1 MPRRDVDECG
11 ADDFGRDTLGEND
24 MHRQVINGRLP
35 VGAIEQPDLL
45 LRAGRPVADGARGIT
60 RRGAARRG
68 GLEDGGEFG
77 EGRDITEIA
86 HADDDLQGA
95 TEVRGQLHESQ

>member
-1 MPRRDVDECG
+1 MRS
-11 ADDFGRDTLGEND
+11 
-24 MHRQVINGRLP
+24 
-35 VGAIEQPDLL
+35 
-45 LRAGRPVADGARGIT
+45 ARGIT